1 MLLQPLT
8 LSLYS
13 NRQVTERVHEK
24 GVPDKNAGLEQR
36 TEGLQARST
45 ETRSLLEIERFF
57 EDMGLHESRERAGPK
72 ERELQREANIVA
84 LRMGLVFTW

>member
-57 EDMGLHESRERAGPK
+57 EDMGLHESQGNVQA
-72 ERELQREANIVA
+72 QRNENYNEKQI
-84 LRMGLVFTW
+84 